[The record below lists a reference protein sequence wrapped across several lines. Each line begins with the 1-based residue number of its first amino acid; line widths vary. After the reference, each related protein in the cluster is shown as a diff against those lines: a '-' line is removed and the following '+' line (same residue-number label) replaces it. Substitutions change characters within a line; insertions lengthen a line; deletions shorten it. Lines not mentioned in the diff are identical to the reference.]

1 MKFDFG
7 SLAVSYSNA
16 NKKCCLVFIWEE
28 WQYSLNIFK

>member
-16 NKKCCLVFIWEE
+16 NKKMLSDLYLGRVAV
-28 WQYSLNIFK
+28 